1 MDIKSNYIR
10 FDCTDA
16 VTTDIESEFDALL
29 GKADS
34 IRHAFRKNPL
44 PLFTQLDDKDDL
56 SAMQALGESVQDSAK
71 KIIVLGTG
79 GSSLGAQVLVQINGW
94 GTPASGMVRASGPE
108 MIFADNLDGQTFDL
122 LLDETQLKNTKFI
135 VVSKSGGTAETMM
148 QLSCALTAL
157 NKAGLG
163 AKTHVSGIAGS
174 GSNTLR
180 DVAERAGFPLLQH
193 ADGIGG
199 RFAVLTN
206 VGLLPALLMGVDP
219 VSVRTG
225 ASEALACFMEAPI
238 TEIPSAIGAAMQIA
252 HAGKNRNISVLM
264 PYTDRLE
271 RLGFWYRQLW
281 AESLGK
287 DGQGTCPVNALGPV
301 DQHSQVQLYLGG
313 PDDKIYNLI
322 TAKNQHLG
330 PKALANACDIPELSW
345 LQGRSIGELVAAEAT
360 ATYTALKE
368 NERPVRHI
376 EMEEVTGHSVGYI
389 LMHFMLETI
398 IAAGLMEIDAFDQPA
413 VEQGKI
419 IAKKLMSESSDKR

>member
-1 MDIKSNYIR
+1 MEIMSKSIR

-16 VTTDIESEFDALL
+16 ITNDIESEFANLL
-29 GKADS
+29 SKADNV
-34 IRHAFRKNPL
+34 RQTFKENPL
-44 PLFTQLDDKDDL
+44 PLFTQLDNKEDI
-56 SAMQALGESVQDSAK
+56 SAMHALGETIQEGAK
-71 KIIVLGTG
+71 RIVILGTG

-94 GTPASGMVRASGPE
+94 GTPASGMVKASGPE
-108 MIFADNLDGQTFDL
+108 MIFADNLDGQSFDL
-122 LLDETQLKNTKFI
+122 LLDEAQLANTKFI

-157 NKAGLG
+157 KKAGLNT
-163 AKTHVSGIAGS
+163 AKHVSGIAGS

-180 DVAERAGFPLLQH
+180 DVAERAEFPLLPH
-193 ADGIGG
+193 SDGIGG

-219 VSVRTG
+219 ISVRQG
-225 ASEALACFMEAPI
+225 ASEALSSFMEAPVA
-238 TEIPSAIGAAMQIA
+238 EIPSAIGAAMQIA
-252 HAGKNRNISVLM
+252 HAGNNRNISVLM

-313 PDDKIYNLI
+313 PDDKLYNLI
-322 TAKNQHLG
+322 TAKNQHPG
-330 PKALANACDIPELSW
+330 PKALAEACDIPELSW
-345 LQGRSIGELVAAEAT
+345 LQGRSIGELVAAEAI
-360 ATYTALKE
+360 ATFTALKE
-368 NERPVRHI
+368 NARPVRHI
-376 EMEEVTGHSVGYI
+376 EMQDVTGHSVGYI

-398 IAAGLMEIDAFDQPA
+398 IAAGLMDIDAFDQPA

-419 IAKKLMSESSDKR
+419 IAKKLMSESSN

>member
-1 MDIKSNYIR
+1 MEIMSKSIR

-16 VTTDIESEFDALL
+16 ITNDIESEFANLL
-29 GKADS
+29 SKADNV
-34 IRHAFRKNPL
+34 RQTFKENPL
-44 PLFTQLDDKDDL
+44 PLFTQLDNKEDI
-56 SAMQALGESVQDSAK
+56 SAMHALGETIQEGAK
-71 KIIVLGTG
+71 RIVILGTG

-94 GTPASGMVRASGPE
+94 GTPASGMVKASGPE
-108 MIFADNLDGQTFDL
+108 MIFADNLDGQSFGL
-122 LLDETQLKNTKFI
+122 LLDEAQLAHTKFI

-157 NKAGLG
+157 KKAGLDT
-163 AKTHVSGIAGS
+163 AKHVSGIAGS

-180 DVAERAGFPLLQH
+180 DVAERAEFPLLPH
-193 ADGIGG
+193 SDGIGG

-219 VSVRTG
+219 ISVRQG
-225 ASEALACFMEAPI
+225 ASEALSSFMEAPVA
-238 TEIPSAIGAAMQIA
+238 EIPSAIGAAMQIA
-252 HAGKNRNISVLM
+252 HAGNNRNISVLM

-313 PDDKIYNLI
+313 PDDKLYNLI
-322 TAKNQHLG
+322 TAKNQHPG
-330 PKALANACDIPELSW
+330 PKALAEACDIPELSW
-345 LQGRSIGELVAAEAT
+345 LQGRSIGELVAAEAI
-360 ATYTALKE
+360 ATFTALKE
-368 NERPVRHI
+368 NARPVRHI
-376 EMEEVTGHSVGYI
+376 EMQDVTGHSVGYI

-398 IAAGLMEIDAFDQPA
+398 IAAGLMDIDAFDQPA

-419 IAKKLMSESSDKR
+419 IAKKLMSESSN

>member
-1 MDIKSNYIR
+1 MDIMSKYIR

-16 VTTDIESEFDALL
+16 VTTDIESEFINLL
-29 GKADS
+29 NKADNV
-34 IRHAFRKNPL
+34 RQAYKKNPL

-56 SAMQALGESVQDSAK
+56 SEMQALGETIREGAK
-71 KIIVLGTG
+71 RIVVLGTG

-94 GTPASGMVRASGPE
+94 GTPPSGMVKASGPE
-108 MIFADNLDGQTFDL
+108 MIFADNLDGQSFDL
-122 LLDETQLKNTKFI
+122 LLDEAQLAFTKFI

-157 NKAGLG
+157 KKAELDT
-163 AKTHVSGIAGS
+163 AKHVSGIAGR

-180 DVAERAGFPLLQH
+180 DVAERAGFPLLPH

-219 VSVRTG
+219 ISVRQG
-225 ASEALACFMEAPI
+225 ASEALSCFMEAPVA
-238 TEIPSAIGAAMQIA
+238 EIPSAIGAAMQIA
-252 HAGKNRNISVLM
+252 HASKNRNISVLM

-287 DGQGTCPVNALGPV
+287 EGLGTCPVNALGPV

-313 PDDKIYNLI
+313 PDDKLYNLI
-322 TAKNQHLG
+322 TAKNQHPG
-330 PKALANACDIPELSW
+330 PKALAEACDIPELSW
-345 LQGRSIGELVAAEAT
+345 LQGRSIGELVAAEAI
-360 ATYTALKE
+360 ATFTALKE
-368 NERPVRHI
+368 NARPVRHI
-376 EMEEVTGHSVGYI
+376 EMQDVTGHSVGFVV
-389 LMHFMLETI
+389 MHFMLETI
-398 IAAGLMEIDAFDQPA
+398 IAAGLMDIDAFDQPA

-419 IAKKLMSESSDKR
+419 IAKRLMSESSN

>member
-1 MDIKSNYIR
+1 MEIMSKSIR

-16 VTTDIESEFDALL
+16 VTNDIESEFANLL
-29 GKADS
+29 SKAD
-34 IRHAFRKNPL
+34 IVRQTFKENPL
-44 PLFTQLDDKDDL
+44 PLFTQLDNKEDI
-56 SAMQALGESVQDSAK
+56 SAMHALGETIQEGAK
-71 KIIVLGTG
+71 RIVILGTG

-94 GTPASGMVRASGPE
+94 GTPASGMVKASGPE
-108 MIFADNLDGQTFDL
+108 MIFADNLDGQSFGL
-122 LLDETQLKNTKFI
+122 LLDEAQLAHTKFI

-157 NKAGLG
+157 NNAGLDA
-163 AKTHVSGIAGS
+163 AKHVSGIAGS

-180 DVAERAGFPLLQH
+180 DVAERAGFALLPH

-219 VSVRTG
+219 ISVRQG
-225 ASEALACFMEAPI
+225 ASEALSSFMDAPVE
-238 TEIPSAIGAAMQIA
+238 EIPSAIGAAMQIA

-313 PDDKIYNLI
+313 PDDKLYNLI
-322 TAKNQHLG
+322 TAKNQHPG
-330 PKALANACDIPELSW
+330 PKALAEACDIPELSW
-345 LQGRSIGELVAAEAT
+345 LQGRSIGELVAAEAI
-360 ATYTALKE
+360 ATFTALKE
-368 NERPVRHI
+368 NARPVRHI
-376 EMEEVTGHSVGYI
+376 EMEDVTGHSVGYI

-398 IAAGLMEIDAFDQPA
+398 IAAGLMNIDAFDQPA

-419 IAKKLMSESSDKR
+419 IAKKLMSESSN

>member
-1 MDIKSNYIR
+1 MEIMSKSIR

-16 VTTDIESEFDALL
+16 ITNDIESEFANLL
-29 GKADS
+29 SKADNV
-34 IRHAFRKNPL
+34 RQTFKENPL
-44 PLFTQLDDKDDL
+44 PLFTQLDNKEDI
-56 SAMQALGESVQDSAK
+56 SAMHALGETIQEGAK
-71 KIIVLGTG
+71 RIVILGTG

-94 GTPASGMVRASGPE
+94 GTPASGMVKASGPE
-108 MIFADNLDGQTFDL
+108 MIFADNLDGQSFDQ
-122 LLDETQLKNTKFI
+122 LLDEAQLAHTKFI

-157 NKAGLG
+157 KNAGLDA
-163 AKTHVSGIAGS
+163 AKHVSGIAGS
-174 GSNTLR
+174 GSNILR
-180 DVAERAGFPLLQH
+180 DVAERAGFALLPH

-219 VSVRTG
+219 ISVRQG
-225 ASEALACFMEAPI
+225 ASEALSSFMDAPVA
-238 TEIPSAIGAAMQIA
+238 EIPSAIGAAMQIA

-313 PDDKIYNLI
+313 PDDKLYNLI
-322 TAKNQHLG
+322 TSKNQHPG
-330 PKALANACDIPELSW
+330 PKALAEACDIPELSW
-345 LQGRSIGELVAAEAT
+345 LQGRSIGELVAAEAI
-360 ATYTALKE
+360 ATFTALKE
-368 NERPVRHI
+368 NARPVRHI
-376 EMEEVTGHSVGYI
+376 EMEDVTGHSVGYI

-398 IAAGLMEIDAFDQPA
+398 IAAGLMNIDAFDQPA

-419 IAKKLMSESSDKR
+419 IAKKLMSESSN

>member
-1 MDIKSNYIR
+1 
-10 FDCTDA
+10 
-16 VTTDIESEFDALL
+16 
-29 GKADS
+29 
-34 IRHAFRKNPL
+34 
-44 PLFTQLDDKDDL
+44 
-56 SAMQALGESVQDSAK
+56 
-71 KIIVLGTG
+71 
-79 GSSLGAQVLVQINGW
+79 
-94 GTPASGMVRASGPE
+94 
-108 MIFADNLDGQTFDL
+108 MIFADNLDGQSFDL
-122 LLDETQLKNTKFI
+122 LLDEAQLAHTQFI

-157 NKAGLG
+157 KKAGLDA
-163 AKTHVSGIAGS
+163 AKHVSGIAGS

-180 DVAERAGFPLLQH
+180 DVAERAEFPLLPH

-206 VGLLPALLMGVDP
+206 VGLLPALLMGVNP
-219 VSVRTG
+219 ISVRQG
-225 ASEALACFMEAPI
+225 ASEALSSFMEAPVA
-238 TEIPSAIGAAMQIA
+238 EIPSALGAAMQIA

-313 PDDKIYNLI
+313 PDDKLYNLI
-322 TAKNQHLG
+322 TAKNQHPG
-330 PKALANACDIPELSW
+330 PKALAEACDIPELSW
-345 LQGRSIGELVAAEAT
+345 LQGRSIGELVAAEAI
-360 ATYTALKE
+360 ATFTALKE
-368 NERPVRHI
+368 NARPVRHI
-376 EMEEVTGHSVGYI
+376 EMQDVTGHSVGYI

-398 IAAGLMEIDAFDQPA
+398 IAAGLMDIDAFDQPA

-419 IAKKLMSESSDKR
+419 IAKKLMSESSN

>member
-1 MDIKSNYIR
+1 MDIMSKYIR

-16 VTTDIESEFDALL
+16 VTNDIESEFANLL
-29 GKADS
+29 RKADNV
-34 IRHAFRKNPL
+34 RHAFEENPL
-44 PLFTQLDDKDDL
+44 PLVAQLDNQEDL
-56 SAMQALGESVQDSAK
+56 SAVQALGETIQEGAK
-71 KIIVLGTG
+71 RIVVLGTG

-94 GTPASGMVRASGPE
+94 GTPASGMVKASGPE
-108 MIFADNLDGQTFDL
+108 MIFADNLDGQSFDL
-122 LLDETQLKNTKFI
+122 LLDEAQLAHTKFI

-157 NKAGLG
+157 KKAGLDT
-163 AKTHVSGIAGS
+163 AKHVSGIAGS

-180 DVAERAGFPLLQH
+180 DVAERAEFPLLPH

-219 VSVRTG
+219 ISVSQG
-225 ASEALACFMEAPI
+225 ASEALSSFMEAPVA
-238 TEIPSAIGAAMQIA
+238 EIPSAIGAAMQIA
-252 HAGKNRNISVLM
+252 HAGNNRNISVLM

-313 PDDKIYNLI
+313 PDDKLYNLI
-322 TAKNQHLG
+322 TAKNQHPG
-330 PKALANACDIPELSW
+330 PKALAEACDIPELSW
-345 LQGRSIGELVAAEAT
+345 LQGRSIGELVAAEAI
-360 ATYTALKE
+360 ATFTALKE
-368 NERPVRHI
+368 NARPVRHI
-376 EMEEVTGHSVGYI
+376 EMQDVTGHSVGYI

-398 IAAGLMEIDAFDQPA
+398 IAAGLMDIDAFDQPA

-419 IAKKLMSESSDKR
+419 IAKKLMSESSN

>member
-1 MDIKSNYIR
+1 MDIMSKYIR

-16 VTTDIESEFDALL
+16 VTPDIESEFINLL
-29 GKADS
+29 NKADNV
-34 IRHAFRKNPL
+34 RQTYKKNPL
-44 PLFTQLDDKDDL
+44 PLFIQLDDKDDL
-56 SAMQALGESVQDSAK
+56 SEMQALGETIREGAK
-71 KIIVLGTG
+71 RIVVLGTG

-94 GTPASGMVRASGPE
+94 GTPASGMVKASGPE
-108 MIFADNLDGQTFDL
+108 MIFADNLDGQSFDL
-122 LLDETQLKNTKFI
+122 LLDEAQLAHTKFI

-157 NKAGLG
+157 KKAGLDT
-163 AKTHVSGIAGS
+163 AKHVSGIAGS

-180 DVAERAGFPLLQH
+180 DVAERAEFPLLPH

-219 VSVRTG
+219 ISVRQG
-225 ASEALACFMEAPI
+225 ASEALSCFMEAPVA
-238 TEIPSAIGAAMQIA
+238 EIPSAIGAAMQIA

-287 DGQGTCPVNALGPV
+287 DGLGTCPVNALGPV

-313 PDDKIYNLI
+313 PDDKLYNLI
-322 TAKNQHLG
+322 TAKNQHPG
-330 PKALANACDIPELSW
+330 PKALAEACDIPELSW
-345 LQGRSIGELVAAEAT
+345 LQGRSIGELVAAEAI
-360 ATYTALKE
+360 ATFTALKE
-368 NERPVRHI
+368 NARPVRHI
-376 EMEEVTGHSVGYI
+376 EMQDVTGHSVGYI

-398 IAAGLMEIDAFDQPA
+398 IAAGLMDIDAFDQPA

-419 IAKKLMSESSDKR
+419 IAKKLMSESSN

>member
-1 MDIKSNYIR
+1 MDIMSKYIR

-16 VTTDIESEFDALL
+16 VTPDIESEFINLL
-29 GKADS
+29 NKADNV
-34 IRHAFRKNPL
+34 RQTYKKNPL
-44 PLFTQLDDKDDL
+44 PLFTQLNDKDDH
-56 SAMQALGESVQDSAK
+56 SEMQALGETIREGAK
-71 KIIVLGTG
+71 RIVVLGTG

-94 GTPASGMVRASGPE
+94 GTPASGMVKASGPK
-108 MIFADNLDGQTFDL
+108 MIFADNLDGQSFDL
-122 LLDETQLKNTKFI
+122 LLDEAQLAHTKFI

-148 QLSCALTAL
+148 QLSCSLTAL
-157 NKAGLG
+157 KKAGLDT
-163 AKTHVSGIAGS
+163 AKHVSGIAGS

-180 DVAERAGFPLLQH
+180 DVAERARFPLLPH

-219 VSVRTG
+219 ISVRQG
-225 ASEALACFMEAPI
+225 ASEALSCFMEASVA
-238 TEIPSAIGAAMQIA
+238 EIPSAIGAAMQIA

-287 DGQGTCPVNALGPV
+287 DGLGTCPVNALGPV

-313 PDDKIYNLI
+313 PDDKLYNLI
-322 TAKNQHLG
+322 TAKNQHPG
-330 PKALANACDIPELSW
+330 PKALAEACDIPELSW
-345 LQGRSIGELVAAEAT
+345 LQGRSIGELVGAEAI
-360 ATYTALKE
+360 ATFTALKE
-368 NERPVRHI
+368 NARPVRHI
-376 EMEEVTGHSVGYI
+376 EMQDVTGHSVGYI

-398 IAAGLMEIDAFDQPA
+398 IAAGLMDIDAFDQPA

-419 IAKKLMSESSDKR
+419 IAKKLMSESSY

>member
-1 MDIKSNYIR
+1 MDIKSKHIR

-16 VTTDIESEFDALL
+16 VTTDIASDLDKLL
-29 GKADS
+29 SKTNN
-34 IRHAFRKNPL
+34 IREAYKQNPL
-44 PLFTQLDDKDDL
+44 PLFTQLDKTDDL
-56 SAMQALGESVQDSAK
+56 SAMQVLGETIRKDAK
-71 KIIVLGTG
+71 RIVVLGTG

-94 GTPASGMVRASGPE
+94 GTPASGMVQATGPE
-108 MIFADNLDGQTFDL
+108 MIFADNLDGQSFER
-122 LLDETQLKNTKFI
+122 LLDEAQLANTKFI

-148 QLSCALTAL
+148 QLSCVLTAL
-157 NKAGLG
+157 EKAGLN
-163 AKTHVSGIAGS
+163 APAHVSGIAGS

-180 DVAERAGFPLLQH
+180 DVADRAGFPLLPH

-219 VSVRTG
+219 VSVREG
-225 ASEALACFMEAPI
+225 AFEALTSFMEAPVD
-238 TEIPSAIGAAMQIA
+238 EIPAAIGAAMQIA

-313 PDDKIYNLI
+313 PDDKIYNLV
-322 TAKNQHLG
+322 TAKNQSLG
-330 PKALANACDIPELSW
+330 PKALAAACDIPELSW
-345 LQGRSIGELVAAEAT
+345 LQGRHIGELVAAEAT

-368 NERPVRHI
+368 NARPVRLI
-376 EMEEVTGHSVGYI
+376 EMDDVTGHSVGYI

-398 IAAGLMEIDAFDQPA
+398 IAAGLMGIDAFDQPA

-419 IAKKLMSESSDKR
+419 IAKKLMAESSN

>member
-1 MDIKSNYIR
+1 MDIMSKYIR

-16 VTTDIESEFDALL
+16 VTNDIESEFANLL
-29 GKADS
+29 RKADNV
-34 IRHAFRKNPL
+34 RHAFKENPL
-44 PLFTQLDDKDDL
+44 PLFTQLDNKEDL
-56 SAMQALGESVQDSAK
+56 SAMQALGETIQEGAK
-71 KIIVLGTG
+71 RIVVLGTG

-94 GTPASGMVRASGPE
+94 GTPASGMVKASGPE
-108 MIFADNLDGQTFDL
+108 MIFADNLDGQSFDL
-122 LLDETQLKNTKFI
+122 LLDEAQLAHTKFI

-157 NKAGLG
+157 KKAGLDT
-163 AKTHVSGIAGS
+163 AKHVSGIAGS

-180 DVAERAGFPLLQH
+180 DVAERAEFPLLPH

-219 VSVRTG
+219 ISVRQG
-225 ASEALACFMEAPI
+225 ASEALSSCMEAPVA
-238 TEIPSAIGAAMQIA
+238 EIPSAIGAAMQIA
-252 HAGKNRNISVLM
+252 HAGNNRNISVLM

-313 PDDKIYNLI
+313 PDDKLYNLI
-322 TAKNQHLG
+322 TAKNQHPG
-330 PKALANACDIPELSW
+330 PKALAEACDIPELSW
-345 LQGRSIGELVAAEAT
+345 LQGRSIGELVAAEAI
-360 ATYTALKE
+360 ATFTALKE
-368 NERPVRHI
+368 NARPVRHI
-376 EMEEVTGHSVGYI
+376 EMQDVTGHSVGYI

-398 IAAGLMEIDAFDQPA
+398 IAAGLMDIDAFDQPA

-419 IAKKLMSESSDKR
+419 IAKKLMSESSN

>member
-1 MDIKSNYIR
+1 MDIMSKYIR

-16 VTTDIESEFDALL
+16 VTNDIESEFANLL
-29 GKADS
+29 RKADNV
-34 IRHAFRKNPL
+34 RHAFKENPL
-44 PLFTQLDDKDDL
+44 PLFTQLDNKEDL
-56 SAMQALGESVQDSAK
+56 SAMQALGETIQEGAK
-71 KIIVLGTG
+71 RVVVLGTG

-94 GTPASGMVRASGPE
+94 GTPASGMVKASGPE
-108 MIFADNLDGQTFDL
+108 MIFADNLDGQSFDL
-122 LLDETQLKNTKFI
+122 LLDEAQLAHTKFI

-157 NKAGLG
+157 KKAGLDT
-163 AKTHVSGIAGS
+163 AKHVSGIAGS

-180 DVAERAGFPLLQH
+180 DVAERAEFPLLPH

-219 VSVRTG
+219 ISVRQG
-225 ASEALACFMEAPI
+225 ASEALSSFMEAPVA
-238 TEIPSAIGAAMQIA
+238 EIPSAIGAAMQIA
-252 HAGKNRNISVLM
+252 HAGNNRNISVLM

-287 DGQGTCPVNALGPV
+287 DGLGTCPVNALGPV

-313 PDDKIYNLI
+313 PDDKLYNLI
-322 TAKNQHLG
+322 TAKNQHPG
-330 PKALANACDIPELSW
+330 PKALAEACDIPELSW
-345 LQGRSIGELVAAEAT
+345 LQGRSIGELVAAEAI
-360 ATYTALKE
+360 ATFTALKE
-368 NERPVRHI
+368 NARPVRHI
-376 EMEEVTGHSVGYI
+376 EMQDVTGHSVGYI

-398 IAAGLMEIDAFDQPA
+398 IAAGLMDIDAFDQPA

-419 IAKKLMSESSDKR
+419 IAKKLMSESSN

>member
-1 MDIKSNYIR
+1 MDIMSKYIR

-16 VTTDIESEFDALL
+16 VTNDIESEFANLL
-29 GKADS
+29 RKADNV
-34 IRHAFRKNPL
+34 RHAFKENPL
-44 PLFTQLDDKDDL
+44 PLFTQLDNKEDL
-56 SAMQALGESVQDSAK
+56 SAMQALGETIQEGAK
-71 KIIVLGTG
+71 RIVVLGTG

-94 GTPASGMVRASGPE
+94 GTPASGMVKASGPE
-108 MIFADNLDGQTFDL
+108 MIFADNLDGQSFDL
-122 LLDETQLKNTKFI
+122 LLDEAQLAHTKFI

-157 NKAGLG
+157 KKAGLDT
-163 AKTHVSGIAGS
+163 AKHVSGIAGS

-180 DVAERAGFPLLQH
+180 DVAERAEFPLLPH

-219 VSVRTG
+219 ISVRQG
-225 ASEALACFMEAPI
+225 ASEALSSFMEAPVA
-238 TEIPSAIGAAMQIA
+238 EIPSAIGAAMQIA
-252 HAGKNRNISVLM
+252 HAGNNRNISVLM

-271 RLGFWYRQLW
+271 RLGSWYRQLW

-313 PDDKIYNLI
+313 PDDKLYNLI
-322 TAKNQHLG
+322 TAKNQHPG
-330 PKALANACDIPELSW
+330 PKALAEACDIPELSW
-345 LQGRSIGELVAAEAT
+345 LQGRSIGELVAAEAI
-360 ATYTALKE
+360 ATFTALKE
-368 NERPVRHI
+368 NARPVRHI
-376 EMEEVTGHSVGYI
+376 EMQDVTGHSVGYI

-398 IAAGLMEIDAFDQPA
+398 IAAGLMDIDAFDQPA

-419 IAKKLMSESSDKR
+419 IAKKLMSESSN

>member
-1 MDIKSNYIR
+1 MDIMSKYIR

-16 VTTDIESEFDALL
+16 VTPDIESEFINLL
-29 GKADS
+29 NKADNV
-34 IRHAFRKNPL
+34 RQTYKKNPL
-44 PLFTQLDDKDDL
+44 PLFIQLDDKDDL
-56 SAMQALGESVQDSAK
+56 SEMQALGETIREGAK
-71 KIIVLGTG
+71 RIVVLGTG

-94 GTPASGMVRASGPE
+94 GTPASGMVKASGPE
-108 MIFADNLDGQTFDL
+108 MIFADNLDGQSFDL
-122 LLDETQLKNTKFI
+122 LLDEAQLAHTKFI

-157 NKAGLG
+157 KKAGLDT
-163 AKTHVSGIAGS
+163 AKHVSGIAGS

-180 DVAERAGFPLLQH
+180 DVAERAEFPLLPH

-219 VSVRTG
+219 ISVRQG
-225 ASEALACFMEAPI
+225 ASEALSSFMEAPVA
-238 TEIPSAIGAAMQIA
+238 EIPSAIGAAMQIA
-252 HAGKNRNISVLM
+252 HAGNNRNISVLM

-287 DGQGTCPVNALGPV
+287 DGLGTCPVNALGPV

-313 PDDKIYNLI
+313 PDDKLYNLI
-322 TAKNQHLG
+322 TAKNQHPG
-330 PKALANACDIPELSW
+330 PKALAEACDIPELSW
-345 LQGRSIGELVAAEAT
+345 LQGRSIGELVAAEAI
-360 ATYTALKE
+360 ATFTALKE
-368 NERPVRHI
+368 NARPVRHI
-376 EMEEVTGHSVGYI
+376 EMQDVTGHSVGYI

-398 IAAGLMEIDAFDQPA
+398 IAAGLMDIDAFDQPA

-419 IAKKLMSESSDKR
+419 IAKKLMSESSN

>member
-1 MDIKSNYIR
+1 MDIMSKYIR

-16 VTTDIESEFDALL
+16 VTNDIESEFANLL
-29 GKADS
+29 RKADNV
-34 IRHAFRKNPL
+34 RHAFKENPL
-44 PLFTQLDDKDDL
+44 PLFTQLDNKEDL
-56 SAMQALGESVQDSAK
+56 SAMQALGETIQEGAK
-71 KIIVLGTG
+71 RVVVLGTG

-94 GTPASGMVRASGPE
+94 GTPASGMVKASGPE
-108 MIFADNLDGQTFDL
+108 MIFADNLDGQSFDL
-122 LLDETQLKNTKFI
+122 LLDEAQLAHTKFI

-157 NKAGLG
+157 KKAGLDT
-163 AKTHVSGIAGS
+163 AKHVSGIAGS

-180 DVAERAGFPLLQH
+180 DVAERAEFPLLPH

-219 VSVRTG
+219 ISVRQG
-225 ASEALACFMEAPI
+225 ASEALSSFMEAPVA
-238 TEIPSAIGAAMQIA
+238 EIPSAIGAAMQIA
-252 HAGKNRNISVLM
+252 HAGNNRNISVLM

-313 PDDKIYNLI
+313 PDDKLYNLI
-322 TAKNQHLG
+322 TAKNQHPG
-330 PKALANACDIPELSW
+330 PKALAEACDIPELSW
-345 LQGRSIGELVAAEAT
+345 LQGRSIGELVAAEAI
-360 ATYTALKE
+360 ATFTALKE
-368 NERPVRHI
+368 NARPVGHI
-376 EMEEVTGHSVGYI
+376 EMQDVTGHSVGYI

-398 IAAGLMEIDAFDQPA
+398 IAAGLMDIDAFDQPA

-419 IAKKLMSESSDKR
+419 IAKKLMSESSN

>member
-1 MDIKSNYIR
+1 MDIMSKYIR

-16 VTTDIESEFDALL
+16 VTPDIESEFINLL
-29 GKADS
+29 NKADNV
-34 IRHAFRKNPL
+34 RQTYKKNPL
-44 PLFTQLDDKDDL
+44 PLFIQLDDKDDL
-56 SAMQALGESVQDSAK
+56 SEMQALGETIREGAK
-71 KIIVLGTG
+71 RIVVLGTG

-94 GTPASGMVRASGPE
+94 GTPASGMVKASGPE
-108 MIFADNLDGQTFDL
+108 MIFADNLDGQSFDL
-122 LLDETQLKNTKFI
+122 LLDEAQLAHTKFI

-157 NKAGLG
+157 KKAGLDT
-163 AKTHVSGIAGS
+163 AKHVSGIAGS

-180 DVAERAGFPLLQH
+180 DVAERAEFPLLPH

-219 VSVRTG
+219 ISVRQG
-225 ASEALACFMEAPI
+225 ASEALSCFMEAPVA
-238 TEIPSAIGAAMQIA
+238 EIPSAIGAAMQIA
-252 HAGKNRNISVLM
+252 HAGNNRNISVLM

-287 DGQGTCPVNALGPV
+287 DGLGTCPVNALGPV

-313 PDDKIYNLI
+313 PDDKLYNLI
-322 TAKNQHLG
+322 TAKNQHPG
-330 PKALANACDIPELSW
+330 PKALAEACDIPELSW
-345 LQGRSIGELVAAEAT
+345 LQGRSIGELVAAEAI
-360 ATYTALKE
+360 ATFTALKE
-368 NERPVRHI
+368 NARPVRHI
-376 EMEEVTGHSVGYI
+376 EMQDVTGHSVGYI

-398 IAAGLMEIDAFDQPA
+398 IAAGLMDIDAFDQPA

-419 IAKKLMSESSDKR
+419 IAKKLMSESSN

>member
-1 MDIKSNYIR
+1 MDIMSKYIR

-16 VTTDIESEFDALL
+16 VTPDIESEFINLL
-29 GKADS
+29 NKADNV
-34 IRHAFRKNPL
+34 RQTYKKNPL
-44 PLFTQLDDKDDL
+44 PLFIQLDDKDDL
-56 SAMQALGESVQDSAK
+56 SEMQALGETIREGAK
-71 KIIVLGTG
+71 RIVVLGTG

-94 GTPASGMVRASGPE
+94 GTPASGMVKASGPE
-108 MIFADNLDGQTFDL
+108 MIFADNLDGQSFDL
-122 LLDETQLKNTKFI
+122 LLDEAQLAHTKFI

-157 NKAGLG
+157 KKAGLDT
-163 AKTHVSGIAGS
+163 AKHVSGIAGS

-180 DVAERAGFPLLQH
+180 DVAERAGFPLLPH

-219 VSVRTG
+219 ISVRQG
-225 ASEALACFMEAPI
+225 ASEALSCFMEAPVA
-238 TEIPSAIGAAMQIA
+238 EIPSAIGAAMQIA

-287 DGQGTCPVNALGPV
+287 DGLGTCPVNALGPV

-313 PDDKIYNLI
+313 PDDKLYNLM
-322 TAKNQHLG
+322 TAKNQHPG
-330 PKALANACDIPELSW
+330 PKALAEACDIPELSW
-345 LQGRSIGELVAAEAT
+345 LQGRSIGELVAAEAI
-360 ATYTALKE
+360 ATFTALKE
-368 NERPVRHI
+368 NARPVRHI
-376 EMEEVTGHSVGYI
+376 EMQDVTGHSVGYI

-398 IAAGLMEIDAFDQPA
+398 IAAGLMDIDAFDQPA

-419 IAKKLMSESSDKR
+419 IAKKLMSESSN

>member
-1 MDIKSNYIR
+1 MEIMSKSIR

-16 VTTDIESEFDALL
+16 VTNDIESEFANLL
-29 GKADS
+29 SKADNV
-34 IRHAFRKNPL
+34 RQTFKENPL
-44 PLFTQLDDKDDL
+44 PLFTQLDNKEDI
-56 SAMQALGESVQDSAK
+56 SAMHALGETIQEGAK
-71 KIIVLGTG
+71 RIVILGTG

-94 GTPASGMVRASGPE
+94 GTPASGMVKASGPE
-108 MIFADNLDGQTFDL
+108 MIFADNLDGQSFGL
-122 LLDETQLKNTKFI
+122 LLDEAQLAHTKFI

-157 NKAGLG
+157 KNAGLDA
-163 AKTHVSGIAGS
+163 AKHVSGIAGS

-180 DVAERAGFPLLQH
+180 DVAERAGFALLPH

-219 VSVRTG
+219 ISVRQG
-225 ASEALACFMEAPI
+225 ASEALSSFMDAPVA
-238 TEIPSAIGAAMQIA
+238 EIPSAIGAAMQIA

-313 PDDKIYNLI
+313 PDDKLYNLI
-322 TAKNQHLG
+322 TAKNQHPG
-330 PKALANACDIPELSW
+330 PKALAEACDIPELSW
-345 LQGRSIGELVAAEAT
+345 LQGRSIGELVAAEAI
-360 ATYTALKE
+360 ATFTALKE
-368 NERPVRHI
+368 NARPVRHI
-376 EMEEVTGHSVGYI
+376 EMEDVTGHSVGYI

-398 IAAGLMEIDAFDQPA
+398 IAAGLMNIDAFDQPA

-419 IAKKLMSESSDKR
+419 IAKKLMSESSN

>member
-1 MDIKSNYIR
+1 
-10 FDCTDA
+10 
-16 VTTDIESEFDALL
+16 
-29 GKADS
+29 G
-34 IRHAFRKNPL
+34 
-44 PLFTQLDDKDDL
+44 
-56 SAMQALGESVQDSAK
+56 AK
-71 KIIVLGTG
+71 RVVVLGTG

-94 GTPASGMVRASGPE
+94 GTPASGMVKASGPE
-108 MIFADNLDGQTFDL
+108 MIFADNLDGQSFDL
-122 LLDETQLKNTKFI
+122 LLDEAQLAHTKFI

-157 NKAGLG
+157 KKAGLDT
-163 AKTHVSGIAGS
+163 AKHVSGIAGS

-180 DVAERAGFPLLQH
+180 DVAERAEFPLLPH

-219 VSVRTG
+219 ISVRQG
-225 ASEALACFMEAPI
+225 ASEALSSFMEAPVA
-238 TEIPSAIGAAMQIA
+238 EIPSAIGAAMQIA
-252 HAGKNRNISVLM
+252 HAGNNRNISVLM

-313 PDDKIYNLI
+313 PDDKLYNLI
-322 TAKNQHLG
+322 TAKNQHPG
-330 PKALANACDIPELSW
+330 PKALAEACDIPELSW
-345 LQGRSIGELVAAEAT
+345 LQGRSIGELVAAEAI
-360 ATYTALKE
+360 ATFTALKE
-368 NERPVRHI
+368 NARPVRHI
-376 EMEEVTGHSVGYI
+376 KMQDVTGHSVGYI

-398 IAAGLMEIDAFDQPA
+398 IAAGLMDIDAFDQPA

-419 IAKKLMSESSDKR
+419 IAKKLMSESSN

>member
-1 MDIKSNYIR
+1 MDIMSKYIR

-16 VTTDIESEFDALL
+16 VTPDIESEFINLL
-29 GKADS
+29 NKADNV
-34 IRHAFRKNPL
+34 RQTYKKNPL
-44 PLFTQLDDKDDL
+44 PLFIQLDDKDDL
-56 SAMQALGESVQDSAK
+56 SEMQALGETIREGAK
-71 KIIVLGTG
+71 RIVVLGTG

-94 GTPASGMVRASGPE
+94 GTPASGMVKASGPE
-108 MIFADNLDGQTFDL
+108 MIFADNLDGQSFDL
-122 LLDETQLKNTKFI
+122 LLDEAQLAHTKFI

-157 NKAGLG
+157 KKAWLDT
-163 AKTHVSGIAGS
+163 AKHVSGIAGS

-180 DVAERAGFPLLQH
+180 DVAERAGFPLLPH

-219 VSVRTG
+219 ISVRQG
-225 ASEALACFMEAPI
+225 ASEALSCFMEAPVA
-238 TEIPSAIGAAMQIA
+238 EIPSAIGAAMQIA

-287 DGQGTCPVNALGPV
+287 DGLGTCPVNALGPV

-313 PDDKIYNLI
+313 PDDKLYNLI
-322 TAKNQHLG
+322 TAKNQHPG
-330 PKALANACDIPELSW
+330 PKALAEACDIPELSW
-345 LQGRSIGELVAAEAT
+345 LQGRSIGELVAAEAI
-360 ATYTALKE
+360 ATFTALKE
-368 NERPVRHI
+368 NARPVRHI
-376 EMEEVTGHSVGYI
+376 EMQDVTGHSVGYI

-398 IAAGLMEIDAFDQPA
+398 IAAGLMDIDAFDQPA

-419 IAKKLMSESSDKR
+419 IAKKLMSESSN

>member
-1 MDIKSNYIR
+1 MEIMSKSIR

-16 VTTDIESEFDALL
+16 VTNDIESEFANLL
-29 GKADS
+29 SKADNV
-34 IRHAFRKNPL
+34 RQTFKENPL
-44 PLFTQLDDKDDL
+44 PLFTQLDNKEDI
-56 SAMQALGESVQDSAK
+56 SAMHALGETIQEGAK
-71 KIIVLGTG
+71 RIVILGTG

-94 GTPASGMVRASGPE
+94 GTPASGMVKASGPE
-108 MIFADNLDGQTFDL
+108 MIFADNLDGQSFGL
-122 LLDETQLKNTKFI
+122 LLDEAQLAHTKFI

-157 NKAGLG
+157 KNAGLDA
-163 AKTHVSGIAGS
+163 AKHVSGIAGS

-180 DVAERAGFPLLQH
+180 DVAERAGFALLPH

-219 VSVRTG
+219 ISVRQG
-225 ASEALACFMEAPI
+225 ASEALSSFMDAPVA
-238 TEIPSAIGAAMQIA
+238 EIPSAIGAAMQIA

-313 PDDKIYNLI
+313 PDDKLYNLI
-322 TAKNQHLG
+322 TAKNQHPG
-330 PKALANACDIPELSW
+330 PKALAEACDIPELSW
-345 LQGRSIGELVAAEAT
+345 LQGRSIGELVAAEAI
-360 ATYTALKE
+360 ATFTALKE
-368 NERPVRHI
+368 NARPVRHI
-376 EMEEVTGHSVGYI
+376 EMQDVTGHSVGYI

-398 IAAGLMEIDAFDQPA
+398 IAAGLMNIDAFDQPA

-419 IAKKLMSESSDKR
+419 IAKKLMSESSN

>member
-1 MDIKSNYIR
+1 MDIMSKYIR

-16 VTTDIESEFDALL
+16 VTPDIESEFINLL
-29 GKADS
+29 NKADNV
-34 IRHAFRKNPL
+34 RQTYKKNPL
-44 PLFTQLDDKDDL
+44 PLFIQLDDKDDL
-56 SAMQALGESVQDSAK
+56 SEMQALGETIREGAK
-71 KIIVLGTG
+71 RIVVLGTG

-94 GTPASGMVRASGPE
+94 GTPASGMVKASGPE
-108 MIFADNLDGQTFDL
+108 MIFADNLDGQSFDL
-122 LLDETQLKNTKFI
+122 LLDEAQLAHTKFI

-157 NKAGLG
+157 KKAGLDT
-163 AKTHVSGIAGS
+163 AKHVSGIAGS

-180 DVAERAGFPLLQH
+180 DVAERAEFPLLPH

-219 VSVRTG
+219 ISVRQG
-225 ASEALACFMEAPI
+225 ASEALSSFMEAPVA
-238 TEIPSAIGAAMQIA
+238 EIPSAIGAAMQIA
-252 HAGKNRNISVLM
+252 HAGNNRNISVLM

-313 PDDKIYNLI
+313 PDDKLYNLI
-322 TAKNQHLG
+322 TAKNQHPG
-330 PKALANACDIPELSW
+330 PKALAEACDIPELSW
-345 LQGRSIGELVAAEAT
+345 LQGRSIGELVAAEAI
-360 ATYTALKE
+360 ATFTALKE
-368 NERPVRHI
+368 NARPVRHI
-376 EMEEVTGHSVGYI
+376 EMQDVTGHSVGYI

-398 IAAGLMEIDAFDQPA
+398 IAAGLMDIDAFDQPA

-419 IAKKLMSESSDKR
+419 IAKKLMSESSN

>member
-1 MDIKSNYIR
+1 MDIMSKYIR

-16 VTTDIESEFDALL
+16 VTNDIESEFANLL
-29 GKADS
+29 RKADNV
-34 IRHAFRKNPL
+34 RHAFKENPL
-44 PLFTQLDDKDDL
+44 PLFTQLDNKEDL
-56 SAMQALGESVQDSAK
+56 SAMQALVETIQEGAK
-71 KIIVLGTG
+71 RVVVLGTG

-94 GTPASGMVRASGPE
+94 GTPASGMVKASGPE
-108 MIFADNLDGQTFDL
+108 MIFADNLDGQSFDL
-122 LLDETQLKNTKFI
+122 LLDEAQLAHTKFI

-157 NKAGLG
+157 KKAGLDT
-163 AKTHVSGIAGS
+163 AKHVSGIAGS

-180 DVAERAGFPLLQH
+180 DVAERAEFPLLPH

-219 VSVRTG
+219 ISVRQG
-225 ASEALACFMEAPI
+225 ASEALSSFMEAPVA
-238 TEIPSAIGAAMQIA
+238 EIPSAIGAAMQIA
-252 HAGKNRNISVLM
+252 HAGNNRNISVLM

-313 PDDKIYNLI
+313 PDDKLYNLI
-322 TAKNQHLG
+322 TAKNQHPG
-330 PKALANACDIPELSW
+330 PKALAEACDIPELSW
-345 LQGRSIGELVAAEAT
+345 LQGRSIGELVAAEAI
-360 ATYTALKE
+360 ATFTALKE
-368 NERPVRHI
+368 NARPVRLI
-376 EMEEVTGHSVGYI
+376 EMQDVTGHSVGYI

-398 IAAGLMEIDAFDQPA
+398 IAAGLMDIDAFDQPA

-419 IAKKLMSESSDKR
+419 IAKKLMSESSN

>member
-1 MDIKSNYIR
+1 MDIMSKYIR

-16 VTTDIESEFDALL
+16 VTNDIESEFANLL
-29 GKADS
+29 SKADNV
-34 IRHAFRKNPL
+34 RHVFKENPL
-44 PLFTQLDDKDDL
+44 PLFTQLDDTEDL
-56 SAMQALGESVQDSAK
+56 SAMQALGETIQEGAK
-71 KIIVLGTG
+71 RIVVLGTG

-94 GTPASGMVRASGPE
+94 GTPASGMVKASGPE
-108 MIFADNLDGQTFDL
+108 MIFADNLDGQSFDL
-122 LLDETQLKNTKFI
+122 LLDEAQLAHTQFI

-157 NKAGLG
+157 KKAGLDA
-163 AKTHVSGIAGS
+163 AKHVSGIAGR

-180 DVAERAGFPLLQH
+180 DVAERAAFPLLPH

-219 VSVRTG
+219 ISVRQG
-225 ASEALACFMEAPI
+225 ASEALSSFKDAPI
-238 TEIPSAIGAAMQIA
+238 AEIPSALGAAMQIA

-313 PDDKIYNLI
+313 PDDKLYNLI
-322 TAKNQHLG
+322 TAKNQHPG
-330 PKALANACDIPELSW
+330 PKALAEACDIPELSW
-345 LQGRSIGELVAAEAT
+345 LQGRSIGELVAAEAI
-360 ATYTALKE
+360 ATFTALKE
-368 NERPVRHI
+368 NARPVRHI
-376 EMEEVTGHSVGYI
+376 EMQDVTGHSVGYI

-398 IAAGLMEIDAFDQPA
+398 IAAGLMDIDAFDQPA

-419 IAKKLMSESSDKR
+419 IAKKLMSESSN